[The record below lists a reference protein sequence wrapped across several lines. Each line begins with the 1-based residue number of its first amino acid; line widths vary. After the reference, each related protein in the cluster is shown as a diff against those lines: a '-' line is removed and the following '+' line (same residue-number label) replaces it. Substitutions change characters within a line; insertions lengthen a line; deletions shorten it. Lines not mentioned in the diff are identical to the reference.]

1 MNLEKVTLGAGTVRK
16 GDNPHARRRSCY
28 VRLARLE
35 VEAHELEAIDLREAT
50 VLQKCE
56 RRLVVGPGRRGANG
70 FPERVKMARQLA
82 VERFA
87 DSFASVLRHHAERQ
101 PPDIEA
107 ATVGLLLSA
116 ADADDVVTLVRED
129 DTDRLLTAAVLLDPA
144 GRRRRARIDCVP
156 ELDIRRHLVVSQR
169 TGLGARHCR
178 EPMIVNTRPP
188 SKGRSLK
195 PSTICSSSS
204 PAFT

>member
-1 MNLEKVTLGAGTVRK
+1 MDLEQLTLGAGTLRK
-16 GDNPHARRRSCY
+16 GDDRHARRRSGF

-35 VEAHELEAIDLREAT
+35 LQAHELEAIDFREAT

-56 RRLVVGPGRRGANG
+56 RRLVVGPGGRGARG
-70 FPERVKMARQLA
+70 FPERVEMARQLA

-87 DSFASVLRHHAERQ
+87 YSFASVLRHHAEPQ
-101 PPDIEA
+101 PPDVEA
-107 ATVGLLLSA
+107 ATVGLLLST

-129 DTDRLLTAAVLLDPA
+129 DMQRLLTAAVVLDPA
-144 GRRRRARIDCVP
+144 GHRRRAWIDCVP
-156 ELDIRRHLVVSQR
+156 ELDIRRHLVVAQR
-169 TGLGARHCR
+169 TDLDARHRR
-178 EPMIVNTRPP
+178 EPMIVNTRPS
-188 SKGRSLK
+188 SKGRSLN